1 MADEHVLDDDDE
13 ADDLDFLLGRLAVVT
28 GASRGIGRAIATE
41 LAFRGMDLV
50 LLGRSARELSDL
62 GAQLSEAFTVEVM
75 HVTADVSDGAQV
87 AGAFARALGT
97 MGDPYVLINNAGQS
111 QGVPFTET
119 TRETWDRMIGVN
131 LTGTFLCTQQVLPAM
146 LSAGNGRIVNIASTA
161 GLKGYSHTA
170 AYCAA
175 KHGVIG
181 LTRALALETAKK
193 GITVNAVC
201 PGYTDTDMA
210 AAAIQNLVDAGR
222 TEEEARKAIT
232 RVMPIGRLIRPG
244 EVASVVAWLC
254 SPEAAAIT
262 GQAIPVAGGE
272 VMVG

>member
-1 MADEHVLDDDDE
+1 MRDER
-13 ADDLDFLLGRLAVVT
+13 FLAGKLAVVT
-28 GASRGIGRAIATE
+28 GGARGIGSAIVDA
-41 LAFRGMDLV
+41 LADAGAAVVF
-50 LLGRSARELSDL
+50 LGRDFGALGRKAAELHDREHC
-62 GAQLSEAFTVEVM
+62 T
-75 HVTADVSDGAQV
+75 V
-87 AGAFARALGT
+87 AGMLCDVADEAAVKKAFFDIRY
-97 MGDPYVLINNAGQS
+97 MGYGEPYILVNNAGQS
-111 QGVPFTET
+111 AGVAFTET
-119 TRETWDRMIGVN
+119 TRETWDRMLAVN

-146 LSAGNGRIVNIASTA
+146 LEAGAGRIINIASTA

-181 LTRALALETAKK
+181 LTRALAMETAKK

-210 AAAIQNLVDAGR
+210 ASAIQNLVDAGR

-232 RVMPIGRLIRPG
+232 RVMPVGRLIRPE
-244 EVASVVAWLC
+244 EVASAVAWLC
-254 SPEAAAIT
+254 SPGAAAVT

-272 VMVG
+272 VMAG